1 MNANRSFNLYL
12 TKIKL
17 NPNQILNHEII
28 NMKNHYQ
35 QKLKISAKSFH
46 KSNRIFCIEDVY
58 G

>member
-1 MNANRSFNLYL
+1 MYLLSVFMNANRSFNLYL

-35 QKLKISAKSFH
+35 EKLGYS
-46 KSNRIFCIEDVY
+46 
-58 G
+58 